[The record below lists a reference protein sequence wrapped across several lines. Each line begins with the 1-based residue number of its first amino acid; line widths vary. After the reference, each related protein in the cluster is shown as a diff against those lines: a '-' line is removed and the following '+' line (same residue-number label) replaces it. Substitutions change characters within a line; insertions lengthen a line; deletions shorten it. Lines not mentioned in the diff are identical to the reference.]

1 MKEDMV
7 TMSAREIEWLR
18 IVHKVMER
26 RLTQVK
32 AAEMMGVTDRQVR
45 RILRKVQ
52 ERGDRGII
60 HGNRGRPSSRRIPK
74 EEEERIIGL
83 VKKRY
88 SDFGPTFASEKLL
101 ESEGVRIGRE
111 KLRQWMVAHGLWQVR
126 SRKRW
131 RIYQWRE
138 RKHHWGEMIQLD
150 GSEHDWLEGR
160 GPRLVLMGYLDDATN
175 TFFGRFYEFEGV
187 YSAMDSFRRYIAQ
200 YGIPYSVYL
209 DRHSTYKTTREPNW
223 EEALKG
229 ERAKTQFARA
239 LTELGVKLIY
249 AHSPQAKG
257 RIERDFGVLQD
268 RLIKEMRLADI
279 QTVDQANVFLETYL
293 PRFNQRF
300 ARAPLSKENLHRPL
314 PKDHFLE
321 EIFCVK
327 DNRSIARD
335 YTVRWKHRIFRIQK
349 PSITMRKQW
358 VCVMEQFD
366 GKITLRLNGR
376 SLAFSEVTDKD
387 LKASAKVEKLLF
399 SRVRKNSPYI
409 PPPTHPW
416 RRKFLPL
423 RRSLNPKNRTFS
435 SGRKQDIFTWR

>member
-7 TMSAREIEWLR
+7 TMSTREMERLKILHR
-18 IVHKVMER
+18 VMER
-26 RLTQVK
+26 RLPQVK
-32 AAEMMGVTDRQVR
+32 AAELMGVTDRQVR
-45 RILRKVQ
+45 RILQKVQ
-52 ERGDRGII
+52 ERGDQGII
-60 HGNRGRPSSRRIPK
+60 HGNRGRPSPRRIPK
-74 EEEERIIGL
+74 EEEERVMGL
-83 VKKRY
+83 VRKRY
-88 SDFGPTFASEKLL
+88 CDFGPTLASEKLR
-101 ESEGVRIGRE
+101 ESEGIWVSRE
-111 KLRQWMVAHGLWQVR
+111 TLRQWMVAYGLWQVR
-126 SRKRW
+126 SSKRG

-138 RKHHWGEMIQLD
+138 RKHHWGEMIQMD

-160 GPRLVLMGYLDDATN
+160 SPKLVLMGYIDDATN

-187 YSAMDSFRRYIAQ
+187 YSAMDSFRRYIEH
-200 YGIPYSVYL
+200 YGIPYSIYL
-209 DRHSTYKTTREPNW
+209 DRHSTYKTSREPNR

-239 LTELGVKLIY
+239 LTQLGVKLIY

-279 QTVDQANVFLETYL
+279 RTIEQANAFLETYL

-300 ARAPLSKENLHRPL
+300 ARPSLSRENLHRPL
-314 PKDHFLE
+314 PKDLLLE

-335 YTVRWKHRIFRIQK
+335 YTVRWKHRLFRIEK

-366 GKITLRLNGR
+366 GRITLKLNGK

-387 LKASAKVEKLLF
+387 LKASAQVQKPLL
-399 SRVRKNSPYI
+399 SRVRTNSPYI

-416 RRKFLPL
+416 RRKFLPP
-423 RRSLNPKNRTFS
+423 RRTLNH
-435 SGRKQDIFTWR
+435 